1 MLRAR
6 SALAWNAPLSHSAV
20 RNAGIA
26 VRGYKFARQAR
37 IMQKTPFVDGGP
49 SLEVDVANE
58 GTQGEDFAIAVALF
72 DRKGKLV
79 GVGTGDHTG
88 KLDPGKTVQVKVVFK
103 DLNQEAIY
111 ATLPLTPRQ
120 RLRSIP
126 KTKLQGSGA
135 QSIKTLQSRNS
146 LQKVQTS
153 PKETVPGGWAAAGP
167 FPLVERPLKRKSL

>member
-1 MLRAR
+1 MTLRTMRPLLAGTLLILAAGSAPRAELR
-6 SALAWNAPLSHSAV
+6 SARGPIMMHDHANVTL

-111 ATLPLTPRQ
+111 ATTMQMSLE
-120 RLRSIP
+120 
-126 KTKLQGSGA
+126 
-135 QSIKTLQSRNS
+135 IKR
-146 LQKVQTS
+146 
-153 PKETVPGGWAAAGP
+153 
-167 FPLVERPLKRKSL
+167 